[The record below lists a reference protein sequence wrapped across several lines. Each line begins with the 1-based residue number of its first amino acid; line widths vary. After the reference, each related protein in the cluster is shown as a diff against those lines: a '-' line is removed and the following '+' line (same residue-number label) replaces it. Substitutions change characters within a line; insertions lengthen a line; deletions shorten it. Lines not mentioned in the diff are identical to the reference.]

1 MVKKRVHEL
10 AKEMEMSSKDLL
22 NKLID
27 IGLPVKNHMST
38 IPSEEVNR
46 IKGMVLKFDAKEKET
61 SKEKKNQPGKNKEQ
75 VKKIDA
81 KEDIEEKYGS
91 LVEGSNKNKAKSS
104 KPKRAGDANQKGF
117 AKSKNNKRNK
127 GYKAKDNKVRE
138 TPPEVKRHI
147 VLTDSI
153 KVQDLAHQLGKK
165 STEVIKKLMQLG
177 TMATINQELDPE
189 IAQLIAEEFG
199 ATVEIK
205 TSKEEELFAEI
216 IDKEEDLRPRPP
228 VVTIM
233 GHVDH
238 GKTSLLDKIREANVT
253 ASEVG
258 GITQHIGAYQVEVKG
273 QKITFLDTPGHEAF
287 TAMRARGALITD
299 IAILVVAA
307 DDGVMPQTKEAIHHA
322 KAANVPIIVAINKVD
337 KPEANPDKI
346 KQELTEFGLI
356 DEDWGGDTIM
366 VPVSALTGENIESLL
381 EMIILVAEISELK
394 ANPNRKARGT
404 VIEAK
409 LDKNRGTVAT
419 LLVQN
424 GTLNIGD
431 FLIVGT
437 TQGRVRAMLDY
448 KGRKLKSAGPSTP
461 VEILGLSEVPSA
473 GDEFI
478 SVEDEKLAKQIAEKR
493 SSEKHLE
500 SISARNK
507 VSLED
512 LFSQIQQGEVKEL
525 NIILKADVQGSIEA
539 IQKTLEQLSNEE
551 VRVNIIHSAVGGI
564 KETDVMLATA
574 SNAIIIGF
582 NVRPDVNAKKIA
594 ENEEVDIRTYRV
606 IYDAVDDVKAALS
619 GLLAPEIKEVELGQA
634 EVRALFKVPK
644 VGVISGC
651 YVTEGKITRSAKV
664 RIVRDGVVVHE
675 GEIDSLKRFKDDVKE
690 VAAGYECG
698 IGIARFND
706 LKEGDIIEAYTF
718 EEIKRKL

>member
-138 TPPEVKRHI
+138 TPPEGKRHI